1 MNSKQIQTKFLNDE
15 HHDEYELNKLSD
27 KKIKDMLRN
36 KYIIYNHLADKKEL
50 NQKWNN
56 KIKLTLV
63 NLNILP
69 AYIKNNVKKYKKLI
83 AKKFN

>member
-1 MNSKQIQTKFLNDE
+1 
-15 HHDEYELNKLSD
+15 
-27 KKIKDMLRN
+27 MLRN